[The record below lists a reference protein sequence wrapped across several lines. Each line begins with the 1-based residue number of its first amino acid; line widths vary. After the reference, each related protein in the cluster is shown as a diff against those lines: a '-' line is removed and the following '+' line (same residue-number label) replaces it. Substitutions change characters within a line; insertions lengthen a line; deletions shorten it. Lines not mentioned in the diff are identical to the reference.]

1 MKQTVNENM
10 FIEEFQT
17 IRPNQFSYAG
27 LRALFAHLEELETMG
42 EEMELDV
49 IALCCDYSECPNA
62 LTAAEDMGWECD
74 SEEEALDRLQSET
87 TVIDFDGG
95 IIIEN
100 F

>member
-1 MKQTVNENM
+1 MKQTVTETM
-10 FIEEFQT
+10 FIDAFAA

-49 IALCCDYSECPNA
+49 IALCCDFSEYPDA
-62 LTAAEDMGWECD
+62 LTVAEDMGWECD
-74 SEEEALDRLQSET
+74 SEEEAFGRLQSET

>member
-1 MKQTVNENM
+1 MKQTVTETM
-10 FIEEFQT
+10 FIEEFMA
-17 IRPNQFSYAG
+17 IRPQNFSIEG
-27 LRALFAHLEELETMG
+27 LRALFAHIEELETMG

-49 IALCCDYSECPNA
+49 IALCCDFEEYPDA
-62 LTAAEDMGWECD
+62 LTAVEDMGWECD
-74 SEEEALDRLQSET
+74 SEEDAFDRLQSET

>member
-1 MKQTVNENM
+1 MKQTVTETM
-10 FIEEFQT
+10 FIDAFQA
-17 IRPNQFSYAG
+17 IRPQNFSIEG

-49 IALCCDYSECPNA
+49 IALCCDYSEYPTA
-62 LTAAEDMGWECD
+62 LEAAADMCWQFD
-74 SEEEALDRLQSET
+74 SEEEALDRLQEET

>member
-1 MKQTVNENM
+1 MKQTVTETM
-10 FIEEFQT
+10 FIDAFQA
-17 IRPNQFSYAG
+17 IRPENFSLEG
-27 LRALFAHLEELETMG
+27 LRALFAHIEELETMG

-49 IALCCDYSECPNA
+49 IALCCDFEEYPDA
-62 LTAAEDMGWECD
+62 LTVADVMDWGFD
-74 SEEEALDRLQSET
+74 SEEEAFARLQSET